1 MCLLEL
7 MFWRLQT
14 ITGLKKVHVTVRG
27 KWRGDGRDS
36 VRFHGYDFRGDVQDK
51 DIKVKCDNG
60 SRIECFRR
68 CSKMHNSK
76 ATKGQLDPSWIMR

>member
-1 MCLLEL
+1 MSFRVVVLETANNH
-7 MFWRLQT
+7 RT
-14 ITGLKKVHVTVRG
+14 EKGACHCGGEVER
-27 KWRGDGRDS
+27 DGRDS
-36 VRFHGYDFRGDVQDK
+36 VRFHGYDFSGDVQDK